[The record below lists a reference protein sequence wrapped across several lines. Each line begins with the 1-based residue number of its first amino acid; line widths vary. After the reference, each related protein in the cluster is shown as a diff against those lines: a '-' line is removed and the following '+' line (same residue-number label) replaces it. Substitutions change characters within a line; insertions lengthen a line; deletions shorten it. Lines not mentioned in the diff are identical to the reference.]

1 MQIFPELLQP
11 VVEIKRSMIE
21 RSSLSKIQ
29 RQNEK
34 EKREKN
40 LGNYLNHTTLV
51 WKS

>member
-11 VVEIKRSMIE
+11 VVEIKSSMIE
-21 RSSLSKIQ
+21 KRSLNEIQ
-29 RQNEK
+29 HQNEN